1 MNIKITTTNDLVF
14 RCHKENI
21 DLLKQRIKR
30 LGFKIASIQNEKDTE
45 VDYSKKPSIKG
56 KVASWN

>member
-1 MNIKITTTNDLVF
+1 MNVKITTTNNLVF

-30 LGFKIASIQNEKDTE
+30 LGFKVASIQKEIDTE
-45 VDYSKKPSIKG
+45 VDYSRMPAFRERR
-56 KVASWN
+56 ASWY